1 MANGK
6 HWRLA
11 MKSATLDC
19 ILVGHNEGN
28 YQDFVERQRLTASTT
43 GAYGEV
49 KTNSILFQG
58 KRVTYMDLMNH
69 GLRRASGRE
78 SKLSSFGPT
87 NLASCYLRNFLRGC
101 GLSSEIVN
109 TFQPQKALLE
119 ALLAEPHRAVAITT
133 TFYVEPTPIQEIVE
147 FVRQHSPETT
157 IIVGGPHIF
166 NICQGND
173 PATQDFIFETIG
185 ADIYVR
191 ESQGELTLSRILMAL
206 RSTGTTDL
214 AKIENL
220 IYRDGTGAFR
230 RTSLLSEDNVMNEN
244 FIDWSQ
250 FSPHYLEPM
259 TLVRTARSCAFSC
272 SFCNYPR
279 MAGALSLTDIDVVE
293 RELRQLEEVGVR
305 SVHFI
310 DDTFNV
316 PIRRFKELLRMMIRN
331 KFTFRWM
338 SFLRAGN
345 ADAEAIDLMAESHC
359 FGSLLGIESGDAEV
373 LTSMNK
379 RATISRY
386 EQGIANLKANG
397 ILAYAMFFMGFPGET
412 QQTARNTFEFIQR
425 TEPDFYMTGLWYHDT
440 LAPIHERAEELGI
453 RGAGYSWRHKTMDW
467 REAAQWVH
475 YIYNNIEGSTIMPL
489 TGFSFETLPYLLG
502 LGMRLEKIK
511 EFARLAHAMLVATLD
526 DEPQDFAHQELEL
539 VRICGELYG
548 DDLAHVAKEAL
559 ATALP
564 TEVAV

>member
-1 MANGK
+1 MNPAI
-6 HWRLA
+6 
-11 MKSATLDC
+11 LDC

-28 YQDFVERQRLTASTT
+28 YQDFVERQRMTASTT
-43 GAYGEV
+43 GAYGEG
-49 KTNSILFQG
+49 KTNSILFKG
-58 KRVTYMDLMNH
+58 KRVTYMDLMNY
-69 GLRRASGRE
+69 GISLATGRE

-101 GLSSEIVN
+101 GLSAEIVN

-119 ALLAEPHRAVAITT
+119 ALLREPHRAVAITT
-133 TFYVEPTPIQEIVE
+133 TFYVEPTPIQEIVR
-147 FVRQHSPETT
+147 FVRELSPETV
-157 IIVGGPHIF
+157 IIVGGPHVF

-173 PATQDFIFETIG
+173 AATQDFIFETIG
-185 ADIYVR
+185 ADIYVQ

-206 RSTGTTDL
+206 RSTASPDL
-214 AKIENL
+214 SKIENL
-220 IYRDGTGAFR
+220 IYRDSDGSFR
-230 RTSLLSEDNVMNEN
+230 RTSRLSEDNVMNEN
-244 FIDWSQ
+244 SIDWSQ
-250 FSPHYLEPM
+250 FDPHYLEPM
-259 TLVRTARSCAFSC
+259 TLTRTARSCAFSC

-279 MAGALSLTDIDVVE
+279 MAGALSLTDIDLVE
-293 RELRQLEEVGVR
+293 RELRQLEEIGVR

-345 ADAEAIDLMAESHC
+345 ADAEAIDLMAESNC
-359 FGSLLGIESGDAEV
+359 FGSLLGIESGDSDV
-373 LTSMNK
+373 LTMMNK
-379 RATISRY
+379 RATVELY

-412 QQTARNTFEFIQR
+412 QRTARNTFEFIQR
-425 TEPDFYMTGLWYHDT
+425 TAPDFYMTGLWYHDT

-453 RGAGYSWRHKTMDW
+453 LGAGYSWRHKTMNW
-467 REAAQWVH
+467 REAAQWVD
-475 YIYNNIEGSTIMPL
+475 YIYNNIEVPTIMPL

-502 LGMRLEKIK
+502 LGMRLDKIK
-511 EFARLAHAMLVATLD
+511 EFARLAHRMLVATLD
-526 DEPQDFAHQELEL
+526 DEPQGFARQEMEL

-548 DDLAHVAKEAL
+548 DDLAHVAREAL
-559 ATALP
+559 SSAP
-564 TEVAV
+564 PIEVAV